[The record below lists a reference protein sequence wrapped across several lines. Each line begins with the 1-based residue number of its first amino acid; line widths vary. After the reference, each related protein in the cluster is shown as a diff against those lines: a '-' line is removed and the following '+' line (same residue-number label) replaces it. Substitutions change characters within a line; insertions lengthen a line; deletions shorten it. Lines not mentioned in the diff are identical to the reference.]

1 MSGRNCIVAFLL
13 MLRPSVNAQLG
24 QVGINTTTAAAM
36 LNVMDS
42 SVLFTAPA
50 TLPVTPGGPPV
61 SGPGNRMMWYA
72 DKASF
77 RAGSVNGTQWN
88 KDSIGLYSVAMGL
101 NTKARGM
108 YSFAAGQNSRA
119 LGNGAVAIGA
129 NCSADANQSAVFG
142 SNCEA
147 TGFMSLVYG
156 GGSSAEGTHSIAGG
170 TGSQAIGDYSV
181 ALGYQ
186 ALAGSGA
193 SVAIGN
199 RSEATGAWSVAMGTS
214 AKASGVNAVSIG
226 FYTEAKG
233 NSSAAFGANTLAKG
247 QTSTAMG
254 RFTIANGYS
263 STVVGMYNDS
273 IVAQQTTV
281 SPTTPLFIIGNGDEN
296 APSNALVVRKDG
308 QTGLGTNVPA
318 RRLHVSNGSGGGL
331 YSSSAD
337 MILEDDAAAYMQFST
352 PNSSEAGFLSGNAQD
367 DIRSAI
373 IFRADS
379 AIDLRT
385 GGNVTQLRIEKN
397 GDTDLLDGELQRT
410 STGSANLVPVCYGMI
425 NSTGVI
431 QSDTGNFSVTHVPP
445 GRYDITITG
454 ESYISS
460 NYSTSVSPVSTS
472 PRMFTTSNS
481 ASNLVVYLFDA
492 AGVAINNGF
501 QLVVY
506 KQ

>member
-1 MSGRNCIVAFLL
+1 
-13 MLRPSVNAQLG
+13 
-24 QVGINTTTAAAM
+24 
-36 LNVMDS
+36 
-42 SVLFTAPA
+42 
-50 TLPVTPGGPPV
+50 
-61 SGPGNRMMWYA
+61 
-72 DKASF
+72 
-77 RAGSVNGTQWN
+77 
-88 KDSIGLYSVAMGL
+88 
-101 NTKARGM
+101 
-108 YSFAAGQNSRA
+108 
-119 LGNGAVAIGA
+119 
-129 NCSADANQSAVFG
+129 
-142 SNCEA
+142 
-147 TGFMSLVYG
+147 
-156 GGSSAEGTHSIAGG
+156 
-170 TGSQAIGDYSV
+170 
-181 ALGYQ
+181 
-186 ALAGSGA
+186 
-193 SVAIGN
+193 AIGN

-337 MILEDDAAAYMQFST
+337 MILDDDAAAYMQFST

-472 PRMFTTSNS
+472 PRM
-481 ASNLVVYLFDA
+481 
-492 AGVAINNGF
+492 
-501 QLVVY
+501 
-506 KQ
+506 